1 MSERENRADD
11 PAYARNEQLYRYPV
25 SYRIA
30 LLDNDRRALLSLQE
44 LVEQHLAPS
53 QVIWTAERGEDAI
66 ERCCDARQIPDLLV
80 VDMSLEGLQGSSVCR
95 RIRARSARPAILG
108 ITSFSLNWYRQKA
121 TACGMQGLIGKSEDR
136 EIVLAMQQVAAGKT
150 FPGFDMPQ
158 MAHLR
163 LKNDHSLNL
172 LLTMREEEII
182 TLSAERGMSNQEI
195 SDLLG
200 ITEATVRKHM
210 QHIVTKLNAN
220 NVRHAAAIWLNQAE

>member
-1 MSERENRADD
+1 MND
-11 PAYARNEQLYRYPV
+11 RNAGTGDSVEGRDGRFHRYPV

-66 ERCCDARQIPDLLV
+66 GRCCDARQTPDLLV

-95 RIRARSARPAILG
+95 RIRAQSTRPAILG

-121 TACGMQGLIGKSEDR
+121 SVCGMQGLIGKSDDQ
-136 EIVLAMQQVAAGKT
+136 EIAQAMRVVAAGGAL
-150 FPGFDMPQ
+150 PGFDTAQ

-182 TLSAERGMSNQEI
+182 SLSAERGMSNQEI
-195 SDLLG
+195 GDLLG
-200 ITEATVRKHM
+200 IADATVRKHM
-210 QHIVTKLNAN
+210 QHIVAKLNAN
-220 NVRHAAAIWLNQAE
+220 SVRHASAIWLNQAE